1 MSTTRL
7 LLLGIVRIFQ
17 PAYGYQLRRELLT
30 WNVQDW
36 ANINPGSIYTGLRTL
51 AKHGY
56 LAELEEGPGHRPGRT
71 SYKLTVDG
79 ETEFFSLLRHHLWA
93 VDGFH
98 PDRMQAALSFLWT
111 LQRDE
116 VLTALE
122 ARIAQIEARLKAA
135 PFNERQIQTDPG
147 TPNQV
152 VEMLRIAAARDRG
165 ELDWTREF
173 RDRVAA
179 GDYSFAGEPPDW
191 NPDPAL
197 IAEWRDRPTP

>member
-30 WNVQDW
+30 WNVQEW

-51 AKHGY
+51 AKHDF
-56 LAELEEGPGHRPGRT
+56 LQEIEEGPHHRPGRT
-71 SYKLTVDG
+71 SYKLTPEG
-79 ETEFFSLLRHHLWA
+79 EAEFFSLLRQHLWT

-122 ARIAQIEARLKAA
+122 ARIAQLDAQLKAV
-135 PFNERQIQTDPG
+135 PFNEREILADSG

-152 VEMLRIAAARDRG
+152 VEMLRIGASRNRG
-165 ELDWTREF
+165 ELEWTREF
-173 RDRVAA
+173 RERIVGGA
-179 GDYSFAGEPPDW
+179 YSFAGEPPDW
-191 NPDPAL
+191 YPDPTL
-197 IAEWRDRPTP
+197 LTHWRDRPTP